1 MDPLALLR
9 LYDALDRIEV
19 LERRERNLSAA
30 FAGVTF
36 LTAVYMF
43 IDIFGGY

>member
-30 FAGVTF
+30 FAAVSF
-36 LTAVYMF
+36 LFAVHLL
-43 IDIFGGY
+43 IDLFRCF